1 MNKHLVLV
9 FSLIVTLAGCANL
22 PSRSSAPVSV
32 TIPKKTQ
39 RYGPLV
45 VNTPENADFIIIQDG
60 HFVDSKLRANKIVF
74 YLRNEPFQIGSNFQ
88 HLNIALTIKEA
99 SEISTDPK
107 GFKASHLSDVFTV
120 ATEPDS
126 ENLIVY
132 SGEKW
137 SDGNNGL
144 LSGVHKQ
151 VDPFSNYR
159 YLYQVSALTFID
171 HDDLTLENF
180 KGTIYGYIC
189 VYKESIR
196 NNSMIMPIEFVIK

>member
-9 FSLIVTLAGCANL
+9 VSLVVTLAGCANL
-22 PSRSSAPVSV
+22 PPRSSAPVSGTV
-32 TIPKKTQ
+32 PKKSQ
-39 RYGPLV
+39 HYGPLV
-45 VNTPENADFIIIQDG
+45 VNTPEKADFIIIQDG
-60 HFVDSKLRANKIVF
+60 QFVDSKIRANKIIF
-74 YLRNEPFQIGSNFQ
+74 YLKNRPFQIGSNFQ
-88 HLNIALTIKEA
+88 HLNIALSMKET

-107 GFKASHLSDVFTV
+107 GVKASHLSDAFTV

-144 LSGVHKQ
+144 LSGAHKQ
-151 VDPFSNYR
+151 VDPFPNYR

-171 HDDLTLENF
+171 HGDMTLENF
-180 KGTIYGYIC
+180 KGTIYGFIC
-189 VYKESIR
+189 VYKEPVR
-196 NNSMIMPIEFVIK
+196 NNSMIMPIELVIQ